1 MKKIIAILLC
11 MTIILGSFNHQ
22 ISAKDYREDDF
33 TLYENYDQYADE
45 MSKIENY
52 VTIEN
57 GKYALK
63 LTKEAEKL
71 FSRDSIN
78 YAQNHINA
86 LNYVI
91 KRNSVS
97 DVSVDQGFIV
107 KISDKKL
114 AEAYKSLGV
123 KDSNIEGNNYVSLKS
138 KPVNSINTIYT
149 INSDNIITS
158 GGITKVVFKWDGIE
172 IWLSSVATR
181 MICIGGAGAV
191 IALFGLALG
200 FGRFI
205 SANGL

>member
-1 MKKIIAILLC
+1 MKKIIAIQLC

-22 ISAKDYREDDF
+22 ISAKDYRKDDF

-78 YAQNHINA
+78 
-86 LNYVI
+86 
-91 KRNSVS
+91 
-97 DVSVDQGFIV
+97 
-107 KISDKKL
+107 
-114 AEAYKSLGV
+114 
-123 KDSNIEGNNYVSLKS
+123 
-138 KPVNSINTIYT
+138 TIYT

-158 GGITKVVFKWDGIE
+158 GGITKVVFKWDGSAAIGVA
-172 IWLSSVATR
+172 IAGGVGAIAGDLVSGVSFPPMVYKYRGALSDQVACQTEN
-181 MICIGGAGAV
+181 GGHTP
-191 IALFGLALG
+191 
-200 FGRFI
+200 FI
-205 SANGL
+205 NLP

>member
-1 MKKIIAILLC
+1 MKGKLRGIELCEKTQCRKKHYFEKEKNMKKIIAILLC

-97 DVSVDQGFIV
+97 GVSFPPMVYKYRGALSDQVACQTENGGHTPFIN
-107 KISDKKL
+107 L
-114 AEAYKSLGV
+114 
-123 KDSNIEGNNYVSLKS
+123 
-138 KPVNSINTIYT
+138 P
-149 INSDNIITS
+149 
-158 GGITKVVFKWDGIE
+158 
-172 IWLSSVATR
+172 
-181 MICIGGAGAV
+181 
-191 IALFGLALG
+191 
-200 FGRFI
+200 
-205 SANGL
+205 